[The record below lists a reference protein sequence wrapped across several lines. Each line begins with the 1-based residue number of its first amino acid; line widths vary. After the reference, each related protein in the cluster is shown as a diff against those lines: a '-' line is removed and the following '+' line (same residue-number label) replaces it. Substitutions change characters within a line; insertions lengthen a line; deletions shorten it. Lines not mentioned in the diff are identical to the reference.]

1 MRRSKCLIF
10 IAFIAS
16 FLLII
21 GGCSGHEIEIND
33 NQIEQKEEIPPEP
46 TDPELSWSADSVA
59 FVYGSEYIFPTLSNP
74 NKVKVDYSSTNE
86 DVATISQAGEISI
99 IASGS
104 ATIIATSP
112 GTDKFTAGKA
122 SYTLT
127 VEKADAGLEWSEDS
141 CSAVY
146 GEEVTFPILNNPN
159 ELEINWFSSDET
171 VATISSEG
179 EITILGAGSAIISAC
194 SDETGRY
201 KACEVSY
208 DLTVEK
214 APSGLEL
221 SESSINVKLG
231 QEIIDLPVLS
241 NPNELKVNWFSSDET
256 VAAVSPEGE
265 ITILGAGSAII
276 TASSA
281 ETTGFEAGSVSF
293 TLSVGKNICEI
304 TWSTTTC
311 NTKIGEEN
319 VFPSLNNPAGQKI
332 SYSSSDETVASI
344 SPDGFVILHSPGAVT
359 ITATAL
365 ENDTHLGGNTIY
377 TLKVE
382 AQDIRLKNPALSW
395 SVEKFEARYGSSPEF
410 PALSNPNKLN
420 VTYSSSS
427 PDIAY
432 IFSNGNILI
441 KGIGT
446 TTITASS
453 KSNGTFAAGSV
464 SYILSVVKAIPT
476 LSWTEETCEVALGS
490 DNSFPLL
497 KNPDRMEIR
506 YTSSNPSVAT
516 ISSDGVI
523 SLISSGTTTIMAS
536 TEDSKFYEAAS
547 TIYTLEVNKAQ
558 PSLGWSANTCE
569 AILASDN
576 SFPTLNNPHGV
587 GISYSSSNPSVASIN
602 QDGAVTIK
610 GAGNTTIKATSKEND
625 DYASRMVSYKLTV
638 KKKQVALSWSVDDC
652 SAAMNGSNT
661 FPTLDNPSGV
671 SVTYSSS
678 NPSVASISSGGEIIL
693 IDKGSTTITAKFAG
707 DNIFESATSSYTLK
721 VAKSFYDDGA
731 GSYKFPSTGD
741 RSSDDDISK
750 TKFSR
755 MITVT
760 FKEGEKADVTGDFH
774 NFVSVDGNKVT
785 VQNTLNDE
793 FIIYKLTGSTS
804 NGYFKLYSGK
814 KQAIMLS
821 DVSITNQDGAAIN
834 NQSGKRTFIVVEGT
848 NTLSDKPS
856 ASYDSGNEDMKS
868 VLFSEGQLVFSG
880 SGSLTVKA
888 VNKAGKSAIVSD
900 DYVRFMESPT
910 VKVISQKDAGNGIKA
925 NDYVQ
930 ISSGELD
937 ISVAGNSKKGISSD
951 DYVLVEGGTASINIT
966 GGVARD
972 GKEYN
977 GTAGIKADNYFVMSG
992 GTVNITNHGD
1002 GGKGIR
1008 AGSYD
1013 YYSEHGSIGESVIS
1027 GGTITIATYGN
1038 NVHDVASKGIK
1049 IGFKDKYID
1058 GNFNLSGGSVD
1069 VKTVH
1074 GEALEVKGTLNISGG
1089 EHCFK
1094 SDYDDAIN
1102 SNNGIS
1108 ITGGYTSA
1116 ISSGNDAIDSNN
1128 DIRIS
1133 GGVVYAICLKGP
1145 PEGSLDAMLEIGK
1158 KVYIDNGATVIAY
1171 GGIEPGAVFNQATY
1185 KMNVKPGGINALL
1198 DENGKALAVFK
1209 APEIARIMIV
1219 SAPGLTT
1226 GLLGANASGGPSRCQ
1241 GNLLFPTSISGG
1253 EKALLTTY
1261 IPTSIWEPADIR

>member
-1 MRRSKCLIF
+1 M
-10 IAFIAS
+10 
-16 FLLII
+16 I
-21 GGCSGHEIEIND
+21 GGCSGNEIEIND
-33 NQIEQKEEIPPEP
+33 DQIEQKEEIPPHP
-46 TDPELSWSADSVA
+46 TDPELSWSSDSVA
-59 FVYGSEYIFPTLSNP
+59 FVYDSEYVFPTLSNP
-74 NKVKVDYSSTNE
+74 NKVKVAYSSTNE
-86 DVATISQAGEISI
+86 DIATISQDGEVSI
-99 IASGS
+99 LASGS
-104 ATIIATSP
+104 ATIIATFP

-127 VEKADAGLEWSEDS
+127 VAKADASLEWSEES
-141 CSAVY
+141 CAAVY

-159 ELEINWFSSDET
+159 ELEIRWLSSDET
-171 VATISSEG
+171 VATISEEG
-179 EITILGAGSAIISAC
+179 EVTILGVGSTIISA
-194 SDETGRY
+194 SSEETAGY
-201 KACEVSY
+201 NACEVSY
-208 DLTVEK
+208 ELTVEK
-214 APSGLEL
+214 APSGLEF
-221 SESSINVKLG
+221 SGSSVTVVIG
-231 QEIIDLPVLS
+231 QEIIDYPVLS
-241 NPNELKVNWFSSDET
+241 NPNELKINWFSSDKT
-256 VAAVSPEGE
+256 VAAVSSEGG

-536 TEDSKFYEAAS
+536 TEDSKFYEASSA
-547 TIYTLEVNKAQ
+547 IYTLEVNKAQ

-652 SAAMNGSNT
+652 SAAMNGSNS

-721 VAKSFYDDGA
+721 VARSYYDDGV
-731 GSYKFPSTGD
+731 GTYTFPSTGD

-760 FKEGEKADVTGDFH
+760 FKEGGKADVTGDFH
-774 NFVSVDGNKVT
+774 DFVSVDGNKVT
-785 VQNTLNDE
+785 VRNDRNDE

-804 NGYFKLYSGK
+804 NGCFKLYSGK

-1102 SNNGIS
+1102 SNNGTS

-1198 DENGKALAVFK
+1198 DENGKTLAVFK

-1226 GLLGANASGGPSRCQ
+1226 GLLGANASGGSSRCQ